1 MVFETIFREGYLPH
15 IEAVFRFKAPLPS
28 PGRLPVRFTG
38 PS

>member
-15 IEAVFRFKAPLPS
+15 IEAFFCFKAPMPS